1 MTRLTKPVG
10 QAVKS
15 DPPDAKYVQFL
26 LNDWRHAKGI
36 TPPLA
41 VDGIVGPLTNA
52 AIREFQKAETGIV
65 DGQVDVNGPTIKHLE
80 YLHLARIDSEVY
92 TLEHYG
98 ILSMTPPPMGPVTLP
113 LQAVRYLDAL
123 RKSQG

>member
-15 DPPDAKYVQFL
+15 HPPDAKYVQFL
-26 LNDWRHAKGI
+26 LNDWRHAKRI

-41 VDGIVGPLTNA
+41 VDGIVGPLTDA
-52 AIREFQKAETGIV
+52 AIRAFQKAETGIV
-65 DGQVDVNGPTIKHLE
+65 DGRIDVNGASVKKLE

-92 TLEHYG
+92 TLVHYG
-98 ILSMTPPPMGPVTLP
+98 ILSMKPPPMGPVTLP
-113 LQAVRYLDAL
+113 LQAVRYLTAL